1 VLKGAQKQMIV
12 IRTGDSRYFDE
23 AYFVLRREVSGG
35 RETQN
40 DMIRE
45 ANRILRQNEPELRT
59 HRDRK
64 RLRGWLA
71 FLGGLLLGGILAAGI
86 TLLLL

>member
-1 VLKGAQKQMIV
+1 MLKGAQKQMIV

-23 AYFVLRREVSGG
+23 AYFVLRREVPVG

-45 ANRILRQNEPELRT
+45 ANRILRQSEPDSRT
-59 HRDRK
+59 RGERR
-64 RLRGWLA
+64 RLRGWLT
-71 FLGGLLLGGILAAGI
+71 FLGGLLSGSAIAVAI
-86 TLLLL
+86 TLILL